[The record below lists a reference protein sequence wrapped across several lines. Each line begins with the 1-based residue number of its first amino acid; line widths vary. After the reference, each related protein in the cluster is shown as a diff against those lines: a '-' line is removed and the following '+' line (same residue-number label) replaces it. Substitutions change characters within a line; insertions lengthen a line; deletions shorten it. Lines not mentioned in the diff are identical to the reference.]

1 MPASP
6 VGLAGAIGDPAAS
19 QALGG
24 LCTGI
29 GFGYNNFSRPNS
41 AQNPGPFVV
50 DAAPT
55 VHRIGGT
62 PTEEA
67 FAASIGGTLAS
78 KRLRYKVATGAV
90 AFAAQV
96 AAAPFSVL
104 NRSTTIGGINSV
116 SGANNALVLNDG
128 LFAVEA

>member
-1 MPASP
+1 MPAAP
-6 VGLAGAIGDPAAS
+6 IGLAGAIGDPAAS

-29 GFGYNNFSRPNS
+29 GFGYNNFSRPNA
-41 AQNPGPFVV
+41 AQNPGNFAV
-50 DAAPT
+50 DAFPQL
-55 VHRIGGT
+55 HRIGST

-90 AFAAQV
+90 AANAQV

-104 NRSTTIGGINSV
+104 NRATTIGGTTGVNG
-116 SGANNALVLNDG
+116 GAQALVTGDG